1 MVSVL
6 EHTVAKALVSAAKKA
21 GLYIRKC
28 RWEGRLGAPDYMI
41 LRDGRVYF
49 IETKAPGE
57 HPRASQIAEFT
68 AIRATGAQVWVVDSI
83 TAAEAAVR
91 EISGR
96 DE

>member
-1 MVSVL
+1 ML
-6 EHTVAKALVSAAKKA
+6 ERTVAKALTSAAKKA
-21 GLYIRKC
+21 GLCIRKC
-28 RWEGRLGAPDYMI
+28 RWEGRLGAPDYII
-41 LRDGRVYF
+41 LHNGCAYF
-49 IETKAPGE
+49 VETKAPGE

-68 AIRATGAQVWVVDSI
+68 AIRAAGAQVWVVDSI